1 MSLLIIIFKSK
12 FVKIIE
18 VVVIREQLRHLSK
31 NKIQNLSRNKK
42 GNIMGREYTSSR
54 LKCSEI
60 IKKK

>member
-1 MSLLIIIFKSK
+1 MSLLIIVSKSK

-31 NKIQNLSRNKK
+31 NKIQNLSRNNK

-54 LKCSEI
+54 LECSEI

>member
-1 MSLLIIIFKSK
+1 M
-12 FVKIIE
+12 KIIE

-31 NKIQNLSRNKK
+31 NKIQNLSRNNK

-54 LKCSEI
+54 LECSEI